1 MNERNTFAD
10 TSIYGCGCVI
20 NNFELPRLAKRSS
33 IIQLSN
39 SKVKEWIFHSTCLN
53 NEHMM

>member
-20 NNFELPRLAKRSS
+20 NNFELPRQAFEYYS
-33 IIQLSN
+33 IIKFEDERMN
-39 SKVKEWIFHSTCLN
+39 FPFRVFE
-53 NEHMM
+53 

>member
-33 IIQLSN
+33 IIQFEGERMN
-39 SKVKEWIFHSTCLN
+39 FPFRVFE
-53 NEHMM
+53 